1 MLIFG
6 HVGITLGAAMTLSG
20 LQNFLHPTNT
30 TQNEEGKPLSSLS
43 REVRTHN
50 YSLIN
55 NSSFMSLVKRIDIRL
70 LLVGSLLPDIIDKP
84 IGHLLFKE
92 NLSNGRIFG
101 HTLIFLILITFWGLL
116 FYRHYGKT
124 WFLFLSF
131 GTFMHLILDQ
141 MWRTPRTLLWP
152 ILGLKFERIDLTGW
166 IEGIWHSL
174 LTDPAIYIPELLG
187 LFILIWFF
195 GMLLHMRTFYAFVR
209 YGRIQQ
215 IP

>member
-6 HVGITLGAAMTLSG
+6 HVGITLGAAITLSG
-20 LQNFLHPTNT
+20 LQNCLHPAST

-43 REVRTHN
+43 REIRTHN

-70 LLVGSLLPDIIDKP
+70 LLIGSLLPDIIDKL
-84 IGHLLFKE
+84 IGQLLFKE
-92 NLSNGRIFG
+92 TLSNGRIFC
-101 HTLIFLILITFWGLL
+101 HTLLFLILITFWGLF

-152 ILGLKFERIDLTGW
+152 ILCLKFERIDLTGW
-166 IEGIWHSL
+166 IEGIWHGL
-174 LTDPAIYIPELLG
+174 LTEPAIYIPELLG
-187 LFILIWFF
+187 LFILIWFLWI
-195 GMLLHMRTFYAFVR
+195 LLHMRTFYAFVR